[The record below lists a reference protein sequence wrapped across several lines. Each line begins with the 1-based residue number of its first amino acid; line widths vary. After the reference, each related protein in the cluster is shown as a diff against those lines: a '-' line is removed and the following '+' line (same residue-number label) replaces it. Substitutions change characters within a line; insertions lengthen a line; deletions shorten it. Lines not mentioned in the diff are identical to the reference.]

1 MKAINTKYKVTA
13 EVLTPLSIGQGAEN
27 DWVYGVDYLV
37 QSAPNNP
44 KQLLLYHLDLNKM
57 VAAGINIGVLSNYL
71 SANNVQG
78 VLNLLNNSLNKV
90 SDFCIPLPDGI
101 GLNGLTNPI
110 KTFLR
115 NDLTNHPVLAGSSLK
130 GALRSILFT
139 YLRTNEKDNASVFG
153 NMKDGNDF
161 MRFVRVGD
169 FEFEKTCLVNTKIF
183 NLHND
188 EEQGWEGGWKHGSNN
203 TKPTATY
210 SPIGF
215 NTIYECLPPRAT
227 ATGSIMLADTLFD
240 RIAEQ
245 PHRAAKS
252 KIMHSPITELC
263 GMVNDHTFAY
273 LDKEYDFFDKYEV
286 EDYTGNILNAIG
298 DVQNVINACAS
309 NECVLKMSAGSGFHS
324 ITGDWQY
331 EYYYEYTDGK
341 TGKRFLLD
349 RKKREGQFRAN
360 DLPKSR
366 KIAVSGSRAFS
377 LMGFVKLTFT
387 KE

>member
-78 VLNLLNNSLNKV
+78 VLNLLKNSLKKV

-169 FEFEKTCLVNTKIF
+169 FEFAETCLVNTKIY
-183 NLHND
+183 NLTRNGK
-188 EEQGWEGGWKHGSNN
+188 EWKGGWKLSGGRKGQTVHEF
-203 TKPTATY
+203 K
-210 SPIGF
+210 PIGF
-215 NTIYECLPPRAT
+215 NTIYECLPPQIKAD
-227 ATGSIMLADTLFD
+227 AYMLFAENLFAKVAAQGDTKKKKEILND
-240 RIAEQ
+240 VEILCD
-245 PHRAAKS
+245 
-252 KIMHSPITELC
+252 KI
-263 GMVNDHTFAY
+263 NDHTYNY
-273 LDKEYDFFDKYEV
+273 LNKEIEFFNKYDKAERCSDITNSISK
-286 EDYTGNILNAIG
+286 IK
-298 DVQNVINACAS
+298 DVIASCAS

-331 EYYYEYTDGK
+331 EYYYEYKDGK

>member
-78 VLNLLNNSLNKV
+78 VLNLLKNSLKKV

-183 NLHND
+183 NL
-188 EEQGWEGGWKHGSNN
+188 QRKGLGWEGGWKHGSNN
-203 TKPTATY
+203 TTANY

-286 EDYTGNILNAIG
+286 DYTGNILNAIG
-298 DVQNVINACAS
+298 DVQDVINACAS
-309 NECVLKMSAGSGFHS
+309 NACVLKMSAGAGFHS
-324 ITGDWQY
+324 ITGDWQFKDF
-331 EYYYEYTDGK
+331 TGSDGH
-341 TGKRFLLD
+341 TL
-349 RKKREGQFRAN
+349 GQKSN
-360 DLPKSR
+360 GDLPKSR